1 MKVLRRLVRILLV
14 LVTVVVL
21 AALVTIGWLGSG
33 RLVSP
38 DRRLL
43 QDYHRERLERPADF
57 GLRLTSYTG
66 PGRTPCLLVEPAPGG
81 RSDRSRALRGR
92 LGHAPPWGE
101 IRGTVVMLHGHGG
114 RKEDHL
120 PICERFCAAGFRSIV
135 PDLPG
140 HGDHPY
146 PLATFGKRECAWV
159 EALVDDAIDRH
170 GLPDQPVFLFG
181 ISQGGAIALQTAARA
196 PDRWAGVI
204 SISSFAALDRTI
216 ERSAANFDPR
226 SRQLAGLGSFAVGCG
241 SWCRAG
247 YIPGEIRPAEA
258 ARKLTMPVMVV
269 HGCDDRF
276 IPISDAEEIVAN
288 IPTGT
293 KRLRPVPG
301 GGHGDVLAADAGR
314 LYPEMCRF
322 LIDAASG
329 Q

>member
-1 MKVLRRLVRILLV
+1 MKLLRRLVRFLVV
-14 LVTVVVL
+14 LVTLLVL

-38 DRRLL
+38 DRRVL
-43 QDYHRERLERPADF
+43 QEYHRERLERPADF

-81 RSDRSRALRGR
+81 PSQRSRALRSR
-92 LGHAPPWGE
+92 LPHAPPWGE
-101 IRGTVVMLHGHGG
+101 IRGTIVMLHGHGG

-120 PICERFCAAGFRSIV
+120 PICERFCAAGFRCLV

-146 PLATFGKRECAWV
+146 PLATFGKKECAWV
-159 EALVDDAIDRH
+159 ESLVDDAKDR
-170 GLPDQPVFLFG
+170 LAIPDQPLFLFG
-181 ISQGGAIALQTAARA
+181 ISQGGAISLQTAAKN

-204 SISSFAALDRTI
+204 SVSSFAALDRTI
-216 ERSAANFDPR
+216 ERSAASFDPR
-226 SRQLAGLGSFAVGCG
+226 TRQLAGLGTFAVGCG

-247 YIPGEIRPAEA
+247 YMPGEIRPVAA
-258 ARKLTMPVMVV
+258 ARMLTMPVMLV
-269 HGCDDRF
+269 HGSDDRF
-276 IPISDAEEIVAN
+276 IPITDAEEIYAN
-288 IPTGT
+288 IPTEA
-293 KRLRPVPG
+293 KLLRPVPG
-301 GGHGDVLAADAGR
+301 GGHGDVLAADADR

-322 LIDAASG
+322 LLDAASG